1 MGRYASEW
9 RASNKQKRG
18 VVMAN
23 STIWW
28 LIAGAA
34 IVVELLSG
42 TVYLLL
48 LAAGF
53 AAAAI
58 AAHLGFG
65 TVTQLIVAAV
75 IGVGAVLTWYSIQ
88 RKRPRAA
95 QAGTNRDVN
104 LDIGESV
111 HVEAWNPD
119 GTATVRYRGAQWTV
133 VQRAGQTPSTGEHRV
148 VEVIGSR
155 LVVDKI

>member
-1 MGRYASEW
+1 
-9 RASNKQKRG
+9 
-18 VVMAN
+18 MAN
-23 STIWW
+23 STVWW

-75 IGVGAVLTWYSIQ
+75 IGVGAVLVWYSIQ
-88 RKRPRAA
+88 RKRPAA
-95 QAGTNRDVN
+95 PPTGTNRDVN

-111 HVEAWNPD
+111 HVDAWNPD

-133 VQRAGQTPSTGEHRV
+133 MLPAGRIPSPGEHRV

-155 LVVDKI
+155 LVVDKV